1 VARPPD
7 GLKSPHTGGD
17 GVENMRRRRWLLLAG
32 SILPLC
38 LVALPQLLDV
48 RTAAEAIPTQLSDQE
63 FWKLSTEFSEPD
75 GRFRSD
81 NLLSNEVWLQ
91 NVIPDLVKRAKT
103 GRVYLG
109 VGPEQNFTY
118 MTAMKPAMAFIF
130 DIRRGN
136 LDLQLMYKALF
147 ELSDDRAEFVSRLFS
162 RKRPE
167 GLTDRSTADEIFE
180 AFETV
185 DRSEALY
192 EENLKAIRDQL
203 VGKHGFALAD
213 IDQSGIDYVYRAFS
227 TFGPRIQY
235 SSTGTGFYGGGRQP
249 TYADLMTSRGADDV
263 PRSYLSN
270 EGSFRFL
277 KDLQKRNLVVPVV
290 GNFAGPKAI
299 RAVAQYLK
307 DKGATV
313 SAFYLSNVEMY
324 LQQDGIWGDFCANV
338 AALPLDETST
348 FIRSLRGGRYG
359 RGFGLDSQ
367 LGYMAAEVE
376 TCPVSRR

>member
-1 VARPPD
+1 
-7 GLKSPHTGGD
+7 
-17 GVENMRRRRWLLLAG
+17 MRRRRWLLLAG
-32 SILPLC
+32 SILPIC

-48 RTAAEAIPTQLSDQE
+48 RTAAEALPTQLSDQE
-63 FWKLSTEFSEPD
+63 FWRLSTDFSESD

-91 NVIPDLVKRAKT
+91 NVIPDLTKRAKT

-118 MTAMKPAMAFIF
+118 MSALKPAMAFIF

-167 GLTDRSTADEIFE
+167 GLTDRSTADEIFD

-203 VGKHGFALAD
+203 VGKRGFALSD
-213 IDQSGIDYVYRAFS
+213 LDQSGIEYVYRAFS
-227 TFGPRIQY
+227 TFGPRIQVPVD
-235 SSTGTGFYGGGRQP
+235 RHRVLRRRP
-249 TYADLMTSRGADDV
+249 PADLRRPDDRERRG
-263 PRSYLSN
+263 
-270 EGSFRFL
+270 
-277 KDLQKRNLVVPVV
+277 
-290 GNFAGPKAI
+290 
-299 RAVAQYLK
+299 
-307 DKGATV
+307 
-313 SAFYLSNVEMY
+313 
-324 LQQDGIWGDFCANV
+324 
-338 AALPLDETST
+338 
-348 FIRSLRGGRYG
+348 
-359 RGFGLDSQ
+359 
-367 LGYMAAEVE
+367 
-376 TCPVSRR
+376 